1 MKALSAVPILALL
14 LLSCGGSPQQ
24 VQLPQASALLTL
36 EAIQETV
43 QEPVRKVTP
52 VAAGRNEKSACIFT
66 MPARAEIQM
75 LHFYLYDPA
84 PAQDIP
90 QLQIIAGEWQEHN
103 AGAGYEILQGTSVP
117 MAWFPGETG
126 VYPATTIAL
135 FRQATL
141 VLTGVSQEHAKSLIY
156 QIMLQHNW
164 K

>member
-1 MKALSAVPILALL
+1 MRAFLVLPALTLL
-14 LLSCGGSPQQ
+14 LLSCGAPPRQAE
-24 VQLPQASALLTL
+24 LPKASALLSL
-36 EAIQETV
+36 ESIQEIV

-52 VAAGRNEKSACIFT
+52 VAAGRSEKSACFFS
-66 MPARAEIQM
+66 MPARVDLQ
-75 LHFYLYDPA
+75 LLYFYVYGPA

-90 QLQIIAGEWQEHN
+90 SLQVIAGKWQEHN

-117 MAWFPGETG
+117 MAWFPGEAG
-126 VYPATTIAL
+126 NYPSTMIAL

-141 VLTGVSQEHAKSLIY
+141 VVTGVSQEHAKSLIY